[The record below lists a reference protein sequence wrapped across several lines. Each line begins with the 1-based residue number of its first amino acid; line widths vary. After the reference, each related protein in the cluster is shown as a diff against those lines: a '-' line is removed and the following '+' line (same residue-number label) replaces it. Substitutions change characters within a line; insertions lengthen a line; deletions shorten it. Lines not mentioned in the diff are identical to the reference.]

1 VRPSLTLLAS
11 TIVAAPLLAQ
21 SADFDAYVARGVRDW
36 HVPGLAVAVVQ
47 GDSVVFQKAY
57 GVRDVTTNAP
67 FDIHTRSA
75 IGSTTKAM
83 TVVAL
88 GMLVDEGK
96 VRWDDR
102 VIDHLPDFRLYDEYV
117 TRDLRVRDLLTHRSG
132 LGGEGDLL
140 WANPDMPEKEIV
152 SRMRFMK
159 PEAPVRTRFIY
170 NNIMYQ
176 VAGDIVEQASG
187 MSWERFLTERIF
199 TPLGMRETIA
209 TVAASV
215 GQPNVATPHELVRD
229 TLRVISEV
237 STDQVKAAGS
247 VYSSI
252 ADMTRWVQFLLDSGR
267 VGGRRLISDSVFREI
282 FTPQFMA
289 DRRLY
294 PALTLAQPHFFT
306 YGFGIFIQDYA
317 GYKLEMHTGSIDGM
331 CALIALVPEK
341 RLGFYIL
348 ENVDHAEL
356 RHALMYKAVD
366 SWLGT
371 GHRDWSA
378 ELHALFA
385 AAHEKKVAAP
395 ASKAPPSLPL
405 DQYAGTYRDS
415 TFGEIIVST
424 RSDTLHLQY
433 FSSGATLEHA
443 DHDVFT
449 LTHGTRRYMSDE
461 AATFLPD
468 GTGGAAALHVF
479 GVTFARAPLTGIDVV
494 RRMHDRYQATW
505 YSTLSFTEL
514 AEQRQ
519 PDGTIKKETWWEEG
533 KLPGRLRID
542 VGTTPTDSIHGHRTV
557 VFANDSAYVRA
568 PGQTPRAAARLNLL
582 LVLGFDVYRQPV
594 ERTVAELTAEGF
606 DLSRVHTTTWHG
618 RAAIVV
624 GALAGDTTSNQF
636 WIDSERDVFLR
647 LHQGDLDAWFDD
659 YRPLDGGWI
668 AADVTI
674 QTKGVTT
681 LHEVY
686 AHIKGNVELP
696 DAWFDGRTLLND
708 PGGVH

>member
-1 VRPSLTLLAS
+1 
-11 TIVAAPLLAQ
+11 
-21 SADFDAYVARGVRDW
+21 
-36 HVPGLAVAVVQ
+36 
-47 GDSVVFQKAY
+47 
-57 GVRDVTTNAP
+57 
-67 FDIHTRSA
+67 
-75 IGSTTKAM
+75 
-83 TVVAL
+83 
-88 GMLVDEGK
+88 
-96 VRWDDR
+96 
-102 VIDHLPDFRLYDEYV
+102 
-117 TRDLRVRDLLTHRSG
+117 
-132 LGGEGDLL
+132 
-140 WANPDMPEKEIV
+140 
-152 SRMRFMK
+152 
-159 PEAPVRTRFIY
+159 
-170 NNIMYQ
+170 
-176 VAGDIVEQASG
+176 
-187 MSWERFLTERIF
+187 
-199 TPLGMRETIA
+199 
-209 TVAASV
+209 
-215 GQPNVATPHELVRD
+215 
-229 TLRVISEV
+229 
-237 STDQVKAAGS
+237 

-289 DRRLY
+289 DRTLY
-294 PALTLAQPHFFT
+294 PALKLSQPHFFT

-341 RLGFYIL
+341 RLGFYVL

-356 RHALMYKAVD
+356 RHALMYKAID
-366 SWLGT
+366 TWLGT
-371 GHRDWSA
+371 GTRDWST
-378 ELHALFA
+378 ELHTLLATP
-385 AAHEKKVAAP
+385 HEKKPAAP
-395 ASKAPPSLPL
+395 APKAPPSLPL

-415 TFGEIIVST
+415 TFGEIVVST
-424 RSDTLHLQY
+424 RGDTLHLQY
-433 FSSGATLEHA
+433 FSSAATMEHTN
-443 DHDVFT
+443 HDVFA

-468 GTGGAAALHVF
+468 GTGGVAAVHVF
-479 GVTFARAPLTGIDVV
+479 GVTFARAPLTGTDVV
-494 RRMHDRYQATW
+494 RRMHDRYQSTW

-542 VGTTPTDSIHGHRTV
+542 VGTTPTDSVHGHRTI

-568 PGQTPRAAARLNLL
+568 PGQAPRAAARLNLL

-606 DLSRVHTTTWHG
+606 DLSRVHTDTWHG
-618 RAAIVV
+618 RPAIVV

-636 WIDSERDVFLR
+636 WIDRERDVFLR

-668 AADVTI
+668 AAEVTI
-674 QTKGVTT
+674 MTKGVTT

-686 AHIKGNVELP
+686 SHIKANVQLP
-696 DAWFDGRTLLND
+696 DAWFDGRALLTAG
-708 PGGVH
+708 PR